1 MDKWEQGGL
10 CSSQVRERGGGSY
23 GSGPL
28 DFLYEWVNWRTVAF
42 FPFALFL
49 FALTGTS
56 GEFPSLSP
64 SRQGMTASK
73 TASKRVTPHALLPQ
87 LDWIAG
93 KVLYFTRTHH
103 ASLHDPIAP
112 IW

>member
-1 MDKWEQGGL
+1 MGCVLRRCE
-10 CSSQVRERGGGSY
+10 REGGGSY

-56 GEFPSLSP
+56 GEFPFLSL
-64 SRQGMTASK
+64 SRQGMTTSK

-103 ASLHDPIAP
+103 HASLHGPIAP